1 MIISER
7 GEIVNLRATTRNS
20 STILVSWNASPCPN
34 GPITGYHIYYRLS
47 NYTQSSPINSSG
59 YEWIVKETTDQSLSM
74 IIDGLV
80 AGETYSIHIRAFFD
94 ENEIGRADQ
103 EVLVTLSTA
112 IVLEEE
118 VLQAVV
124 SRVSVGSRDLSIGLP
139 SVSALLGS
147 QGITNI
153 E

>member
-20 STILVSWNASPCPN
+20 STILVSWNAPPCPN

-124 SRVSVGSRDLSIGLP
+124 SRVNVGSRDLNIGLP